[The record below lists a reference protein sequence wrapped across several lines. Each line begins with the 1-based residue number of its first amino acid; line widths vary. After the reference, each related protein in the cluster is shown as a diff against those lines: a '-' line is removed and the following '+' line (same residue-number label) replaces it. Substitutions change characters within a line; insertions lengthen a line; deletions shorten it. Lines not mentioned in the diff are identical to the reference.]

1 MKHILLLL
9 VTVALCNSVFSQKI
23 VKAEYFLNGSDLGFG
38 KNTPITIASAN
49 QKTDVMLSV
58 NTNLQSLSPGIY
70 SFNVRV
76 QDENK
81 HWSLAAKQLF
91 QVIAAPTTLNITKA
105 EYFIDTIPANGSG
118 TNIVISSP
126 SQDLTI
132 THTLDLNAVLPGLH
146 TLYTRVMDNTNHWS
160 ILSSQLFYVISS
172 KETAKV
178 KSFEYYFK
186 GTSGNTA
193 AYTHANFTPG
203 EIVELKDADFVA
215 TASDLE
221 YDKQYTLYIRAL
233 NDNGKFSSY
242 STVLFTFKKLETSTG
257 IEDISSTNITVFP
270 NPVSDYLNV
279 SGLSASPG
287 TIPEYYIYNTTGK
300 IIAFGTIKL
309 NQINIQELSP
319 GNYILVIKN
328 ENEFSKGTIFIKN

>member
-1 MKHILLLL
+1 
-9 VTVALCNSVFSQKI
+9 VFSQKI

-38 KNTPITIASAN
+38 KNTPIAIASAN
-49 QKTDVMLSV
+49 QKTDVMLTV

-91 QVIAAPTTLNITKA
+91 QVIAAPSTLNITKA
-105 EYFIDTIPANGSG
+105 EYFIDAIPANGSG
-118 TNIVISSP
+118 TNIAISSP

-146 TLYTRVMDNTNHWS
+146 TLYTRVMDNTNQWS

-186 GTSGNTA
+186 GTSRNTA

-203 EIVELKDADFVA
+203 EIVELKDADFIA

-242 STVLFTFKKLETSTG
+242 STVLFTFKKIVT
-257 IEDISSTNITVFP
+257 DIADLQSSGLAMYP
-270 NPVSDYLNV
+270 NPTSDFLYLKGRE
-279 SGLSASPG
+279 SSIAL
-287 TIPEYYIYNTTGK
+287 EYYIYNQKGQSIANGK
-300 IIAFGTIKL
+300 VEESR
-309 NQINIQELSP
+309 IQVQGLP
-319 GNYILVIKN
+319 AGYYILVIKDGATLY
-328 ENEFSKGTIFIKN
+328 KGEVFIKK